1 MDPFTDCGR
10 LYTDHFGERMA
21 ERYLPDAQVAVAL
34 RDGQKIQRKKGEYI
48 IKWNRWTLA
57 VSIGS
62 CFLVLKTAY
71 RD

>member
-1 MDPFTDCGR
+1 MT
-10 LYTDHFGERMA
+10 
-21 ERYLPDAQVAVAL
+21 ERYLPDAQVVIAL
-34 RDGQKIQRKKGEYI
+34 RHGRKIQQKKGEYI

-57 VSIGS
+57 VSVGS